1 MEQTTK
7 NELMKKA
14 VGLLVIEVR
23 NSNPNGDPDKES
35 DPRQR
40 FDDRGQISPVSFK
53 RKARDLVDNKEG
65 PVWLEISKRF
75 DPALDPAHFCILE
88 SRGRKRDLII
98 REIEDGTFS
107 KKYWD
112 GRIFGNTFL
121 EEGASTTIKTGVVQ
135 FGMGVSISP
144 VEIERQTN
152 TNKSGVQEGKDRG
165 MAPLGYRIVNHG
177 VYTIPFFVNPTA
189 ATKSGCTKQ
198 DVDLLLKMIPFVY
211 SHTASYV
218 RPAVGIRHA
227 WYIEHKSALGSCSD
241 FDIIDALTPRQ
252 KENPKNPSVAWD
264 DYEVPV
270 ELPERIEMKVEKLRD
285 LMDEM

>member
-1 MEQTTK
+1 MQQTTK

-14 VGLLVIEVR
+14 VGILVIEVR

-40 FDDRGQISPVSFK
+40 FDDRGEISPVSFK

-65 PVWLEISKRF
+65 PVWQEISKRF
-75 DPALDPAHFCILE
+75 DPALNPDRFCILE
-88 SRGRKRDLII
+88 SRGRDREAII
-98 REIEDGTFS
+98 REIKDGTFS
-107 KKYWD
+107 GKYWD

-121 EEGASTTIKTGVVQ
+121 EEGSSTTIKTGVVQ

-144 VEIERQTN
+144 IEIERQTN

-227 WYIEHKSALGSCSD
+227 WYVEHTSALGSCSD
-241 FDIIDALTPRQ
+241 FDIIDALTPRK
-252 KENPKNPSVAWD
+252 KENPEKASVAWD

-270 ELPERIEMKVEKLRD
+270 GLPERLQMKVENLRD